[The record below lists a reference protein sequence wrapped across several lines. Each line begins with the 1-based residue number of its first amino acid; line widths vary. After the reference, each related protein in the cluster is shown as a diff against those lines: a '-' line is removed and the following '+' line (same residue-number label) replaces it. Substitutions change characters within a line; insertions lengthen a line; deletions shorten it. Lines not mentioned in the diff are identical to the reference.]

1 MGTSGLKR
9 FWDGVRTPVWV
20 SRIVFFVG
28 LANVLSAY
36 FPIEVGHRVRWIEQM
51 VPDGFP
57 AAATTGSAALGL
69 ALMVLSRAIRRGKF
83 RAWLVVT
90 IATLLTVLL
99 HFFRGLRGTPEIL
112 CILLFV
118 LLLFARPNFNARP
131 DRRSLRRFVAVV
143 VLGPILATAV
153 GFLWL
158 QGFDGQQ
165 APGTTP
171 WERLQHAFVGLVGI
185 TGPVE
190 YVDKLNRNGHVVH
203 PASYYADHAAIA
215 LVVLGAAVVIAAI
228 LVAMEPADGPTF
240 MSLEDRERV
249 RAMLEKHGSND
260 SLGYFATRDDRHV
273 IFSPSGQ
280 SAISYRV
287 VGAVSFAA
295 GDPLGVPADWP
306 EAINAWLAE
315 AKAYGWTPANLGA
328 SERGAAA
335 FNKAGL
341 DVLELGDEAI
351 LHTDDFSLEGRSM
364 RGVRQAVARVNRA
377 GITAEC
383 HRLGDLTPEQRREL
397 RQKAIEWREGPVER
411 GFSMAL
417 GRFGQMRDSQS
428 VVVVAKRTTETSEEL
443 VGLLSLAPWGKDG
456 ASLDLMRR
464 TRGAA
469 GSGTENGIVELMV
482 TQLMHDAPTLGI
494 KHVSLNFAVFRSAF
508 ERGERLG
515 AGPTTRLWRGVLMQA
530 SKFAQIESLYRS
542 NAKYQPEWVPRFI
555 VYPSV
560 SDIPRI
566 ATAALRAEAFLVAPI
581 WYLKLTGQ
589 APSDIDAVDQD

>member
-1 MGTSGLKR
+1 MGTAGLKR

-28 LANVLSAY
+28 LANLLSAY

-51 VPDGFP
+51 VPDAFP
-57 AAATTGSAALGL
+57 AAASTGSAALGL
-69 ALMVLSRAIRRGKF
+69 VLMVLSRAIRRGKF

-90 IATLLTVLL
+90 IATLLTIVL
-99 HFFRGLRGTPEIL
+99 HFFRGVRGTPEIL

-118 LLLFARPNFNARP
+118 LLIGARPNFRARP
-131 DRRSLRRFVAVV
+131 DRRSVRRFLAVV
-143 VLGPILATAV
+143 VLGPIVAT
-153 GFLWL
+153 GLGWLWL
-158 QGFDGQQ
+158 EAFDGQQ
-165 APGTTP
+165 APGTTA
-171 WERLQHAFVGLVGI
+171 WDRLQHAFVGLAGF
-185 TGPVE
+185 TGPVN
-190 YVDKLNRNGHVVH
+190 YVANGRHS
-203 PASYYADHAAIA
+203 AAYYADRSAIA

-228 LVAMEPADGPTF
+228 ITAMEPADGPTF
-240 MSLEDRERV
+240 MSMEDRERV
-249 RAMLEKHGSND
+249 RAMLEKYGAND

-315 AKAYGWTPANLGA
+315 AKTYGWTPANLGA

-335 FNKAGL
+335 FHKAGL

-383 HRLGDLTPEQRREL
+383 HRIGDLTPEQRKTL
-397 RQKAIEWREGPVER
+397 RQKAVEWREGPVER

-428 VVVVAKRTTETSEEL
+428 VVVVATRKTETSEEL

-515 AGPTTRLWRGVLMQA
+515 AGPSTRLWRGVLMQA

-566 ATAALRAEAFLVAPI
+566 ATAALRAEAFLVAPV

-589 APSDIDAVDQD
+589 APSDIDAVEQD

>member
-1 MGTSGLKR
+1 MATTGLKR

-28 LANVLSAY
+28 LANLLSAY

-51 VPDGFP
+51 VPDAFP

-69 ALMVLSRAIRRGKF
+69 LLMVLSRAIRRGKF

-90 IATLLTVLL
+90 ISTVLTIAL
-99 HFFRGLRGTPEIL
+99 HFFRGVRGTPELL
-112 CILLFV
+112 CILLLI
-118 LLLFARPNFNARP
+118 LLLAARPNFQARP
-131 DRRSLRRFVAVV
+131 DRRSVRRFLTVV
-143 VLGPILATAV
+143 VLGPIVAT
-153 GFLWL
+153 GMGWLWL
-158 QGFDGQQ
+158 QVFDGQQ
-165 APGTTP
+165 AHGTTS
-171 WERLQHAFVGLVGI
+171 WERLQHAFVGLAGF
-185 TGPVE
+185 TGPVN
-190 YVDKLNRNGHVVH
+190 YVASNRH
-203 PASYYADHAAIA
+203 PASYYADHAAVA
-215 LVVLGAAVVIAAI
+215 LVVLGAAVLIAAI
-228 LVAMEPADGPTF
+228 LTAMEPADGPTF
-240 MSLEDRERV
+240 MSADDSERV
-249 RAMLEKHGSND
+249 RAMLDKYGSND

-315 AKAYGWTPANLGA
+315 AKTYGWTPANLGA

-335 FNKAGL
+335 FHKAGL

-383 HRLGDLTPEQRREL
+383 HRLADLTPEQRRAL
-397 RQKAIEWREGPVER
+397 RQKAVEWREGPVER

-428 VVVVAKRTTETSEEL
+428 VVVVATQTTENSQEQ

-469 GSGTENGIVELMV
+469 GFGTENGIVELMV
-482 TQLMHDAPTLGI
+482 TQLMADAPTLGI

-515 AGPTTRLWRGVLMQA
+515 AGPSTRLWRGVLMQA

-542 NAKYQPEWVPRFI
+542 NAKYQPEWLPRFI

-560 SDIPRI
+560 SDIPKI
-566 ATAALRAEAFLVAPI
+566 ATAALRAEAFLVAPN
-581 WYLKLTGQ
+581 WYLRLTGQ
-589 APSDIDAVDQD
+589 APSDIDTIERD

>member
-28 LANVLSAY
+28 LINLLSAY
-36 FPIEVGHRVRWIEQM
+36 LTPIKHRLHWVEQM

-57 AAATTGSAALGL
+57 AAATTGAAALGL
-69 ALMVLSRAIRRGKF
+69 VLMVLSRAVRRGKF

-90 IATLLTVLL
+90 IATALTAAFHIVRDV
-99 HFFRGLRGTPEIL
+99 RGAPAAATL
-112 CILLFV
+112 CVLLFV
-118 LLLFARPNFNARP
+118 LLIAARPNFTARP
-131 DRRSLRRFVAVV
+131 DRRSLPRFVGVV
-143 VLGPILATAV
+143 VLGPIVAT
-153 GFLWL
+153 FLGWL
-158 QGFDGQQ
+158 FLSIFDQAQ
-165 APGTTP
+165 APGTTAL
-171 WERLQHAFVGLVGI
+171 ERLEHAFVGLVGI
-185 TGPVE
+185 TGPVA
-190 YVDKLNRNGHVVH
+190 YVDGSKH

-228 LVAMEPADGPTF
+228 LVAMEPADGPTY
-240 MSLEDRERV
+240 MSPEETERV
-249 RAMLEKHGSND
+249 RAMLDKHGSND

-287 VGAVSFAA
+287 VGAVSFAG
-295 GDPLGVPADWP
+295 GDPLGLPSDWP

-315 AKAYGWTPANLGA
+315 AKRYGWTPANLGA

-335 FNKAGL
+335 FHKAGL

-351 LHTDDFSLEGRSM
+351 LHTDDFSLDGRSM

-383 HRLGDLTPEQRREL
+383 HRIGDLTPEQRRSL
-397 RQKAIEWREGPVER
+397 REKAVEWREGPVER

-428 VVVVAKRTTETSEEL
+428 VVVVATQTTESSTEL

-469 GSGTENGIVELMV
+469 GFGTENGIVELMV
-482 TQLMHDAPTLGI
+482 TQLMKDAPSLGI
-494 KHVSLNFAVFRSAF
+494 NHVSLNFAVFRSAF

-515 AGPTTRLWRGVLMQA
+515 AGPSTRLWRGLLMQA

-566 ATAALRAEAFLVAPI
+566 ATAALRAEAFLVAPT
-581 WYLKLTGQ
+581 WYRKLTGQ
-589 APSDIDAVDQD
+589 AGADIDEVNTD

>member
-28 LANVLSAY
+28 LVNLLSAY
-36 FPIEVGHRVRWIEQM
+36 FPIEVGHRVKWIEQM

-57 AAATTGSAALGL
+57 AAATTGSAALGIM
-69 ALMVLSRAIRRGKF
+69 LMVLSRAVRRGKF

-90 IATLLTVLL
+90 IATILTVAL
-99 HFFRGLRGTPEIL
+99 HFFRGVRGTPELL
-112 CILLFV
+112 CV
-118 LLLFARPNFNARP
+118 LLLVLLAFARSNFNARP
-131 DRRSLRRFVAVV
+131 DRRSLQRFIAVV
-143 VLGPILATAV
+143 VFGPVIATTLG
-153 GFLWL
+153 WL
-158 QGFDGQQ
+158 YLTVFDGSQ
-165 APGTTP
+165 APGTTS

-185 TGPVE
+185 SGPVN
-190 YVDKLNRNGHVVH
+190 YVGNARHS
-203 PASYYADHAAIA
+203 ASYYADHAAAA
-215 LVVLGAAVVIAAI
+215 LVVLGAAVVICAI

-240 MSLEDRERV
+240 MSAEESERV
-249 RAMLEKHGSND
+249 RVMLEKYGHND

-295 GDPLGVPADWP
+295 GDPLGNPADWP
-306 EAINAWLAE
+306 EAIKAWLEE
-315 AKAYGWTPANLGA
+315 AKTYGWTPANLGA

-335 FNKAGL
+335 FHKAGL

-383 HRLGDLTPEQRREL
+383 HRIGDLTPEQRKTL
-397 RQKAIEWREGPVER
+397 RQKAVEWREGPVER

-417 GRFGQMRDSQS
+417 GRFGQKRDGQS
-428 VVVVAKRTTETSEEL
+428 VVVIATQTSETSEEL

-469 GSGTENGIVELMV
+469 GFGTENGIVELMV
-482 TQLMHDAPTLGI
+482 TQLMHDAPSLGI

-515 AGPTTRLWRGVLMQA
+515 AGPSTRLWRGVLMQA

-566 ATAALRAEAFLVAPI
+566 ATAALRAEAFLVAPT
-581 WYLKLTGQ
+581 WYLRLTGRGP
-589 APSDIDAVDQD
+589 ADIDEVDQD

>member
-1 MGTSGLKR
+1 MGTSRLKR

-20 SRIVFFVG
+20 SRVVFFVG
-28 LANVLSAY
+28 LINLLSAY
-36 FPIEVGHRVRWIEQM
+36 VPRIGHRLHWIEGA

-57 AAATTGSAALGL
+57 QAATTGAAAIGL
-69 ALMVLSRAIRRGKF
+69 ALMVLSRSIRRGKF
-83 RAWLVVT
+83 RAWLVIT
-90 IATLLTVLL
+90 IATLLADVLQI
-99 HFFRGLRGTPEIL
+99 LRGVRGAPVV
-112 CILLFV
+112 FGV
-118 LLLFARPNFNARP
+118 LLLVLLVAGRPNFTAKP
-131 DRRSLRRFVAVV
+131 DRRSLQRFVGFIIVA
-143 VLGPILATAV
+143 PIAATAI
-153 GFLWL
+153 GWAWL
-158 QGFDGQQ
+158 ELNGPREM
-165 APGTTP
+165 PGTTGF
-171 WERLQHAFVGLVGI
+171 ERLQQAAVGLVGI
-185 TGPVE
+185 AGPINFKDAE
-190 YVDKLNRNGHVVH
+190 SFH
-203 PASYYADHAAIA
+203 HAAIG
-215 LVVLGAAVVIAAI
+215 LVMLGAAVVIGAI

-240 MSLEDRERV
+240 MSVEDRERV
-249 RAMLEKHGSND
+249 RVMLDKHGSND

-295 GDPLGVPADWP
+295 GDPLGLPSDWP
-306 EAINAWLAE
+306 EAINAWLTE
-315 AKAYGWTPANLGA
+315 AKTYGWTPANLGA

-335 FNKAGL
+335 FHKAGL

-383 HRLGDLTPEQRREL
+383 HRIGDLTPEERRSL
-397 RQKAIEWREGPVER
+397 RQKAVEWREGPVER

-428 VVVVAKRTTETSEEL
+428 VVVIATQTTETSKEV

-469 GSGTENGIVELMV
+469 GFGTENGIVELMV
-482 TQLMHDAPTLGI
+482 TQLMKDGPSLGI

-515 AGPTTRLWRGVLMQA
+515 AGPTTRLWRGVLVQA

-542 NAKYQPEWVPRFI
+542 NAKYQPEWLPRFI
-555 VYPSV
+555 VYPTV

-566 ATAALRAEAFLVAPI
+566 ATAALRAEAFLVAPT

-589 APSDIDAVDQD
+589 APSDIDAIEQD

>member
-1 MGTSGLKR
+1 
-9 FWDGVRTPVWV
+9 
-20 SRIVFFVG
+20 
-28 LANVLSAY
+28 
-36 FPIEVGHRVRWIEQM
+36 
-51 VPDGFP
+51 
-57 AAATTGSAALGL
+57 
-69 ALMVLSRAIRRGKF
+69 
-83 RAWLVVT
+83 
-90 IATLLTVLL
+90 
-99 HFFRGLRGTPEIL
+99 
-112 CILLFV
+112 
-118 LLLFARPNFNARP
+118 
-131 DRRSLRRFVAVV
+131 
-143 VLGPILATAV
+143 
-153 GFLWL
+153 
-158 QGFDGQQ
+158 
-165 APGTTP
+165 
-171 WERLQHAFVGLVGI
+171 
-185 TGPVE
+185 
-190 YVDKLNRNGHVVH
+190 
-203 PASYYADHAAIA
+203 
-215 LVVLGAAVVIAAI
+215 VVIAAI

-240 MSLEDRERV
+240 MSPEESERV
-249 RAMLEKHGSND
+249 RVMLDKYGSND

-306 EAINAWLAE
+306 EAIKAWLEE
-315 AKAYGWTPANLGA
+315 AKTYGWTPANLGA

-335 FNKAGL
+335 FHKAGL

-383 HRLGDLTPEQRREL
+383 HRIGDLTPEQRRAL
-397 RQKAIEWREGPVER
+397 RQKAVEWREGPVER

-428 VVVVAKRTTETSEEL
+428 VVVIATQRTETTEEL

-469 GSGTENGIVELMV
+469 GFGTENGIVELMV
-482 TQLMHDAPTLGI
+482 TQLMKDAPSLGI

-515 AGPTTRLWRGVLMQA
+515 AGPSTRLWRGVLMQA

-581 WYLKLTGQ
+581 WYLKLTGR
-589 APSDIDAVDQD
+589 APSDIDAVEQD

>member
-1 MGTSGLKR
+1 VGSSGLKR
-9 FWDGVRTPVWV
+9 FWNGVRTPVWM

-28 LANVLSAY
+28 LANLLSAY
-36 FPIEVGHRVRWIEQM
+36 FHPFEHRLRWIEQM
-51 VPDGFP
+51 VPDAFP
-57 AAATTGSAALGL
+57 AAATTGAAALGIV
-69 ALMVLSRAIRRGKF
+69 LMVLSRAIRRGKF

-90 IATLLTVLL
+90 IATLLTVIF
-99 HFFRGLRGTPEIL
+99 HFARGVRGTPEVL
-112 CILLFV
+112 CILLFI
-118 LLLFARPNFNARP
+118 LLIAARPNFNARP
-131 DRRSLRRFVAVV
+131 DRRSLHRFLRVV
-143 VLGPILATAV
+143 ILGPILATGV
-153 GFLWL
+153 GWAWL
-158 QGFDGQQ
+158 QVFDGHQVG
-165 APGTTP
+165 ATP
-171 WERLQHAFVGLVGI
+171 WDRLQHAFVGLVGI
-185 TGPVE
+185 TGPVK
-190 YVDKLNRNGHVVH
+190 YDHQK
-203 PASYYADHAAIA
+203 YADHAAIA

-228 LVAMEPADGPTF
+228 LVAMEPADGPHT
-240 MSLEDRERV
+240 LTPEEDEKV
-249 RAMLEKHGSND
+249 RAMLAKHGHLD

-287 VGAVSFAA
+287 VGAVSFAG
-295 GDPLGVPADWP
+295 GDPIGVPADWP
-306 EAINAWLAE
+306 AAINAWLAE
-315 AKAYGWTPANLGA
+315 AKEYGWTPANLGA

-335 FNKAGL
+335 FHKAGL

-351 LHTDDFSLEGRSM
+351 LHTDEFSLEGRSM
-364 RGVRQAVARVNRA
+364 RGVRQAVARVHRA

-383 HRLGDLTPEQRREL
+383 HRLGDLTPEQRRAL
-397 RQKAIEWREGPVER
+397 REKAVEWREGPVER

-417 GRFGQMRDSQS
+417 GRFGQMRDADSI
-428 VVVVAKRTTETSEEL
+428 VVVATQRTEDTEQM

-469 GSGTENGIVELMV
+469 GFGTENGIVELMV
-482 TQLMHDAPTLGI
+482 TQLMQDAERLGI

-515 AGPTTRLWRGVLMQA
+515 AGPSTRLWRGILMQA

-560 SDIPRI
+560 GDIPRI
-566 ATAALRAEAFLVAPI
+566 ATAALRAEAFLVAPQ
-581 WYLKLTGQ
+581 WYRKLTGQ
-589 APSDIDAVDQD
+589 AGSDIDEINTD